1 MQERPLPQ
9 WLLNLEAKKRARRAK
24 DVKRKKIAAAKT
36 VAKKDYLDAN
46 NRKMGWKT
54 FAQLEDEAAERQRKA
69 DAREPES
76 PRAFPFELLQTDV
89 YDDSAV
95 ARYAYMHGTHRQF
108 KEPDENDPDLGW
120 DGVTGAGPPP
130 LPPDLLDKEV
140 EEMKQPDLFL
150 RLDESKLPIETFD
163 SAEYEELDKS
173 PEEWMATARKG
184 KNPKDEPFVPGFAAY
199 FVMNAKGASG
209 GPGGGGKRKL
219 FRTTLNCASSR

>member
-36 VAKKDYLDAN
+36 VAEKDYLDAN

-140 EEMKQPDLFL
+140 EEMRQPDLFL
-150 RLDESKLPIETFD
+150 RLDESKLPI
-163 SAEYEELDKS
+163 
-173 PEEWMATARKG
+173 
-184 KNPKDEPFVPGFAAY
+184 
-199 FVMNAKGASG
+199 
-209 GPGGGGKRKL
+209 
-219 FRTTLNCASSR
+219 

>member
-36 VAKKDYLDAN
+36 VAEKDYLDAN

-95 ARYAYMHGTHRQF
+95 ARYAYMHVCIASRWVHLSHSLSLSLSLCFYR
-108 KEPDENDPDLGW
+108 NI
-120 DGVTGAGPPP
+120 
-130 LPPDLLDKEV
+130 
-140 EEMKQPDLFL
+140 FL
-150 RLDESKLPIETFD
+150 
-163 SAEYEELDKS
+163 
-173 PEEWMATARKG
+173 
-184 KNPKDEPFVPGFAAY
+184 
-199 FVMNAKGASG
+199 
-209 GPGGGGKRKL
+209 
-219 FRTTLNCASSR
+219 